1 MNYLDNR
8 IKQYKKE
15 YFELGLKLRS
25 LEMTMRNINLEKK
38 PESEKIIYFLD
49 EVYNEKKVN
58 FMSKNRKQNN
68 VIVRNIVMYLLHNTF
83 KNIVSLKEIGNFV
96 GGKDHSTILHAVKVA
111 RDLRSNGDSLYETY
125 NDIIEP
131 IFNNHFLNLNK

>member
-1 MNYLDNR
+1 MNYLDNL

-96 GGKDHSTILHAVKVA
+96 GGKDHSTVIHSISKTQDMIDIKDD
-111 RDLRSNGDSLYETY
+111 RYINDL
-125 NDIIEP
+125 IIIKP
-131 IFNNHFLNLNK
+131 IFKKHFGNAN

>member
-1 MNYLDNR
+1 MNYLDNL

-38 PESEKIIYFLD
+38 PESDKIIYFLD
-49 EVYNEKKVN
+49 EVYNETKVN

-68 VIVRNIVMYLLHNTF
+68 VIVRNIVMY
-83 KNIVSLKEIGNFV
+83 
-96 GGKDHSTILHAVKVA
+96 
-111 RDLRSNGDSLYETY
+111 
-125 NDIIEP
+125 
-131 IFNNHFLNLNK
+131 

>member
-1 MNYLDNR
+1 MNYLDNL

-49 EVYNEKKVN
+49 EVYNETKVN

-96 GGKDHSTILHAVKVA
+96 GGKDHSTVIHSISKTQDMIDIKDD
-111 RDLRSNGDSLYETY
+111 RYI
-125 NDIIEP
+125 NDFFIIKP
-131 IFNNHFLNLNK
+131 IFEKHFGNAN

>member
-1 MNYLDNR
+1 MNYLDNL

-96 GGKDHSTILHAVKVA
+96 GGKDHSTVIHSISKTQDMIDIKDD
-111 RDLRSNGDSLYETY
+111 RYINDLI
-125 NDIIEP
+125 IIEP
-131 IFNNHFLNLNK
+131 IFKKHFGNAN

>member
-1 MNYLDNR
+1 MNYLDNL

-96 GGKDHSTILHAVKVA
+96 GGKDHSTVIHSISKTQDMIDIKDD
-111 RDLRSNGDSLYETY
+111 RYINDL
-125 NDIIEP
+125 IIIKP
-131 IFNNHFLNLNK
+131 IFQKHFENAN

>member
-49 EVYNEKKVN
+49 EVYNETKVN
-58 FMSKNRKQNN
+58 FMSKIKKKS
-68 VIVRNIVMYLLHNTF
+68 I
-83 KNIVSLKEIGNFV
+83 
-96 GGKDHSTILHAVKVA
+96 
-111 RDLRSNGDSLYETY
+111 
-125 NDIIEP
+125 
-131 IFNNHFLNLNK
+131 NKIM